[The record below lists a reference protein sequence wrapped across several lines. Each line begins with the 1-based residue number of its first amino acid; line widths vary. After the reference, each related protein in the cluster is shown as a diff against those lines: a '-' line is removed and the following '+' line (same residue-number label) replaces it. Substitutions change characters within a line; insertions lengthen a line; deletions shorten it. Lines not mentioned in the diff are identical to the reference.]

1 MRMKIAEMKLEYQA
15 QGQRL
20 MEKEQN
26 EKRLLGELEVLKKEI
41 ESLTLGNSASK
52 DDLNLKMEI

>member
-1 MRMKIAEMKLEYQA
+1 MKIAEMKLEYQA